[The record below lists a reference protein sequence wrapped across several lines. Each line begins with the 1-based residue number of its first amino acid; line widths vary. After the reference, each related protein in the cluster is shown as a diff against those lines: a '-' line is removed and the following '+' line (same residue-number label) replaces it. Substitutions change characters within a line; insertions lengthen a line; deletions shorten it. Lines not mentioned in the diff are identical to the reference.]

1 MGKKNIRKDIKEFRQ
16 KLGFKTRDLLMGNI
30 EEYCNKDKD
39 IKKPI
44 NEKTIQRMEN
54 DFFATDLT
62 LKVYAAALKVQPDQL
77 LEENHKSFRF
87 KKEDEVT
94 STNSFVKKILTNK
107 DLMEITQ
114 NSKKRKF
121 IMDFNEDNSNYGQN
135 EGIKQAI
142 EFIDK
147 CTLTNKVNITSLI
160 KDDEFGN
167 QEKNKKNKDYNF
179 CLNQTIKNLES
190 GNEWMSWEEVEN
202 ATIDSFDTWGPE
214 TDAEKM
220 MWGIT
225 KESKKKYPIYV
236 FGAKI
241 FFDTFW
247 PFEKNYFEKNIKEK
261 GLFVYDIFDPNIQN
275 RIEASGD
282 LIYDP
287 QGINNYILLPV
298 RLNYSIIIFS
308 SNPNIHSINIK
319 NNISSVV
326 SADLIN
332 DGNEKILYKEFNSTF
347 DEVIQDISNNHFY
360 PKNYLDEADIN
371 IIYSKDE
378 FVSDPDDFQSV
389 IKESSEKCL
398 ERILSDSKF
407 YNYVK
412 FLNSKI
418 KILNRFSLEDNID
431 YSSREKWLVKHNNYN
446 LLLESI
452 EQIFGYY
459 WNGHNGKEA
468 NQTIDKVTNIFLEAG
483 DELSKELIKTEQ
495 LTEIP

>member
-347 DEVIQDISNNHFY
+347 DEVIQDISNN
-360 PKNYLDEADIN
+360 L
-371 IIYSKDE
+371 
-378 FVSDPDDFQSV
+378 
-389 IKESSEKCL
+389 
-398 ERILSDSKF
+398 LSF
-407 YNYVK
+407 
-412 FLNSKI
+412 
-418 KILNRFSLEDNID
+418 
-431 YSSREKWLVKHNNYN
+431 
-446 LLLESI
+446 
-452 EQIFGYY
+452 
-459 WNGHNGKEA
+459 
-468 NQTIDKVTNIFLEAG
+468 T
-483 DELSKELIKTEQ
+483 
-495 LTEIP
+495 